1 MTPKLT
7 EKTKMALFFD
17 LLDIAKEKGPLLA
30 AAGISAHVFYWSRG
44 ERGAKEGRAWVYA
57 NLIVNTLALL
67 TTINNH
73 GSWTSIYGW
82 SLGISTV
89 SVLNIYFYFSLFASV
104 LTYRAFFHRLHHFP
118 GPFSLKLSKFVTGYE
133 NLEKNRNFERVWNLH
148 KQYGD
153 IVRTGPQELSILS
166 AEAIDVIYGPSSK
179 CTRGPWYDR
188 LKGSGDFTH
197 DYAVFHM
204 RDPAVH
210 SQRRKALWDKVFSG
224 RALKSYQPMVIRTTE
239 QFLDAVAQRVNQ
251 PLSIPSTM
259 SLLSYDLMGVVGWGH
274 SFNNIET
281 WELNPSLHFIKN
293 MRAAQHVMVHT
304 PWLISLLMSLPG
316 AGSAIREYGNWIQD
330 RIQEKRQQEERNG
343 VPGEDIMT
351 RMLPSMRD
359 LSKKALYSEG
369 ELLVIAGGDTSSVTM
384 SVIIH
389 HLASNPS
396 LQRKLQAELDSA
408 AAKRQKSPA
417 PPTEAPED
425 TYYRSI
431 SSLPYLN
438 GCVSEALRIQPPV
451 QGGIQRKTPPEG
463 IHIPNEKG
471 TSTFIPGDTLVSVPI
486 LPVQNDPRYYRSPEE
501 YVPERWTDEKPD
513 WIMNRAAYFPFV
525 GGAYSCVGK
534 GLAYIELRVVVAML
548 FGRFDVRFAE
558 GEDGRRFREET
569 RDTFVAS
576 LGEFR
581 VVFSERAE

>member
-1 MTPKLT
+1 
-7 EKTKMALFFD
+7 MALFFD

-73 GSWTSIYGW
+73 GSWTSIYAW
-82 SLGISTV
+82 VLGISTV
-89 SVLNIYFYFSLFASV
+89 FVLNICFYFSLFTSV

-153 IVRTGPQELSILS
+153 IIRTGPQELSILS

-251 PLSIPSTM
+251 PLSVPSTM

-293 MRAAQHVMVHT
+293 MRAGQHVMVHT

-316 AGSAIREYGNWIQD
+316 AGSAIRDYGNWIQD
-330 RIQEKRQQEERNG
+330 RIQEKRQQEERNE

-384 SVIIH
+384 SVIIY
-389 HLASNPS
+389 HLARNQF

-408 AAKRQKSPA
+408 AAKRQKDSV
-417 PPTEAPED
+417 PPTDSPED

-451 QGGIQRKTPPEG
+451 HGGIQRKTPPEG
-463 IHIPNEKG
+463 IHIPNGKG
-471 TSTFIPGDTLVSVPI
+471 TPTFIPGDTLVSVPI
-486 LPVQNDPRYYRSPEE
+486 LPVQNDPRYYRNPEA

-548 FGRFDVRFAE
+548 FGRFNVRLAE

-581 VVFSERAE
+581 VVFSERGE